1 MVAARIGP
9 TVCELEGPIPI
20 LNSSKTLTAML
31 RCVQMTR
38 GVKNRLL
45 CGQNHRM
52 DKLILYTRPDC
63 HLCEQAEDLVAQV
76 APAVALQAIDI
87 EDDLELVMRYG
98 LSIPVLRQE
107 PGGQE
112 LGWPFDA
119 DELAVFLGLN
129 GA

>member
-1 MVAARIGP
+1 
-9 TVCELEGPIPI
+9 
-20 LNSSKTLTAML
+20 
-31 RCVQMTR
+31 MTK
-38 GVKNRLL
+38 GVKNGVL

-63 HLCEQAEDLVAQV
+63 HLCEQAEQLVAEV
-76 APAVALQAIDI
+76 APAIALSAVDI

-119 DELAVFLGLN
+119 AALAAFLSAAGP
-129 GA
+129 

>member
-1 MVAARIGP
+1 
-9 TVCELEGPIPI
+9 
-20 LNSSKTLTAML
+20 
-31 RCVQMTR
+31 
-38 GVKNRLL
+38 
-45 CGQNHRM
+45 M

-63 HLCEQAEDLVAQV
+63 HLCEQAGDMVAQV
-76 APAVALQAIDI
+76 APDIALLPVDI

-112 LGWPFDA
+112 LGWPFNA
-119 DELAVFLGLN
+119 DELAEFLARA